1 VFNHSE
7 NTCYGLY
14 VDGTRHYNF
23 GDMSVWTS
31 LLKSFGLLGSID
43 GYRMLEILTEY
54 VIAFFDT
61 HLMGETSSLLD
72 GPSTAYPEVTLE
84 VTFHKKP

>member
-1 VFNHSE
+1 MTGWE
-7 NTCYGLY
+7 LGGL
-14 VDGTRHYNF
+14 RE
-23 GDMSVWTS
+23 
-31 LLKSFGLLGSID
+31 LRKD

-72 GPSTAYPEVTLE
+72 GSSTAYPEVK
-84 VTFHKKP
+84 FHKKP